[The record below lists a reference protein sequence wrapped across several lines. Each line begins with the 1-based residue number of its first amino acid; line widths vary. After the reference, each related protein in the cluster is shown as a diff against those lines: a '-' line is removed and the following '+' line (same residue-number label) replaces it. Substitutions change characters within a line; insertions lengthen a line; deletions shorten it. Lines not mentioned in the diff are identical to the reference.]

1 VQTVS
6 SWQNYNNVQIDYT
19 LSNTYTLRMNNM
31 DREAKML
38 ILQQAI
44 TKRDSQDGE
53 PAIIMIKQQ
62 LSTRKH

>member
-1 VQTVS
+1 MQTVS

-44 TKRDSQDGE
+44 TKRDSQDGGACYYNDKT
-53 PAIIMIKQQ
+53 AIVN
-62 LSTRKH
+62 T

>member
-1 VQTVS
+1 MQTVS
-6 SWQNYNNVQIDYT
+6 SWQNYNNVQIDFT

-38 ILQQAI
+38 ILHQAI
-44 TKRDSQDGE
+44 TKRDSQDRE
-53 PAIIMIKQQ
+53 PAIIIIKQQ